1 MIQRIAVGRPFQA
14 VRDGLERPS
23 YMIHVVAGLLLAL
36 GFAASQA
43 YGQCSSLLGD
53 PGKRRPLTMAN
64 SSFTYQAPAEPKTWK
79 INDFVTVLV
88 EEKARMI
95 REGQIDQ
102 RKKAEG
108 AMALSDWIALDGFAV
123 VPDPQTEG
131 DPKISGILDNK
142 YRAQA
147 NLQNRDTFETSIQC
161 VIVDIRPN
169 GTMVLEGH
177 AAAKFDE
184 EEWELSIS
192 GIVRPE
198 DILPNNTVKSEKIVE
213 KRIQR
218 LSAGHGRDGI
228 RRGWLQKVFD
238 KFQPF

>member
-1 MIQRIAVGRPFQA
+1 LALWFA
-14 VRDGLERPS
+14 
-23 YMIHVVAGLLLAL
+23 VVAAG
-36 GFAASQA
+36 QA
-43 YGQCSSLLGD
+43 CGQSSSLLGE
-53 PGKRRPLTMAN
+53 PGKRRPLTMADA
-64 SSFTYQAPAEPKTWK
+64 SWTYQAPAEPKTWK
-79 INDFVTVLV
+79 LNDFVTVLV
-88 EEKARMI
+88 EEKAHMK
-95 REGQIDQ
+95 REGQVDQ

-108 AMALSDWIALDGFAV
+108 ALALNDWIALDGFAI
-123 VPDPQTEG
+123 VPDPQTSG

-147 NLQNRDTFETSIQC
+147 NLENRDTFETSIQC

-177 AAAKFDE
+177 AQAKLDD

-198 DILPNNTVKSEKIVE
+198 DIMPNNTVKSEKVAE

-218 LSAGHGRDGI
+218 LSSGHGRDGI
-228 RRGWLQKVFD
+228 RRGWVQKIID